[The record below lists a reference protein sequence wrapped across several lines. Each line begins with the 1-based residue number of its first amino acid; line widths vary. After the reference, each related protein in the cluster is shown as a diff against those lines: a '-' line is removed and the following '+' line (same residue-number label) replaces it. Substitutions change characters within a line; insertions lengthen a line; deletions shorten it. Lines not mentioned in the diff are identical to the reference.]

1 MGEDTEKQ
9 FQRLL
14 ALASRL
20 MGSNGLTVKEL
31 GGTDRSSARRVQRDL
46 TKLRECGMPL
56 ESSGLR
62 EPRWRLDNLRMAGPR
77 LNLEETLAVTLA
89 LHQAGSSDLGLLA
102 RQGWDK
108 LHYSVAAGQERRSK
122 ADLPPLLSVRSTAQ
136 LPLAVVGT
144 LTTGLLDCRRV
155 RILYRGLS
163 DETARWRIVE
173 PWQLFF
179 QDQWYLLAWD
189 PAAKSS
195 KTFRAQRIE
204 KCETTEETFVRPQ
217 GEPDPHFHP
226 WDISQQPPLQIS
238 CQVDDKMVRWLEEN
252 PVHPTQQ
259 LKGCELKL
267 TVRNLDAFLSWA
279 CSLNFCRILS
289 PRSVQVALRERL
301 QRLLATAQEVRA
313 SI

>member
-1 MGEDTEKQ
+1 MGDENQ
-9 FQRLL
+9 FDRML

-20 MGSNGLTVKEL
+20 MGSNGLTVREL
-31 GGTDRSSARRVQRDL
+31 GGSDRRLARRIQRDL
-46 TKLRECGMPL
+46 TKMRACGMPL
-56 ESSGLR
+56 ESDGQKQ
-62 EPRWRLDNLRMAGPR
+62 PRYRIDNLRMAGPK

-89 LHQAGSSDLGLLA
+89 LHQAGTSDLGILA

-108 LHYSVAAGQERRSK
+108 LHYSVPTGQERRSK

-144 LTTGLLDCRRV
+144 LTAGMLDCRRI

-163 DETARWRIVE
+163 DETARWRMVE

-189 PAAKSS
+189 PAAKST

-204 KCETTEETFVRPQ
+204 KCEATEETFKRPQ
-217 GEPDPHFHP
+217 NEPDPHFHP
-226 WDISQQPPLQIS
+226 WDISRQPPVKIH
-238 CQVDDKMVRWLEEN
+238 CQVDEKMVRWLEEN

-259 LKGCELKL
+259 LKGCDLKL
-267 TVRNLDAFLSWA
+267 TVRNLDAFLSWV
-279 CSLNFCRILS
+279 CSLNFCRIIS
-289 PRSVQVALRERL
+289 PRSVQDALCERL
-301 QRLLATAQEVRA
+301 ERLVAQAQEARVPKT
-313 SI
+313 

>member
-89 LHQAGSSDLGLLA
+89 LHQAGGSDLGLLA

-108 LHYSVAAGQERRSK
+108 LHYSVATGQERRSK

-189 PAAKSS
+189 PAAKST
-195 KTFRAQRIE
+195 KTF
-204 KCETTEETFVRPQ
+204 KC
-217 GEPDPHFHP
+217 
-226 WDISQQPPLQIS
+226 WSY
-238 CQVDDKMVRWLEEN
+238 KM
-252 PVHPTQQ
+252 Q
-259 LKGCELKL
+259 
-267 TVRNLDAFLSWA
+267 
-279 CSLNFCRILS
+279 
-289 PRSVQVALRERL
+289 
-301 QRLLATAQEVRA
+301 
-313 SI
+313 